1 MASIFRR
8 KKKTVSKAYN
18 PTVWVGGAPVVFYNY
33 GQEDFV
39 RKGYAENAEVYSII
53 NKIADTVNIATPYI
67 YVDKDGVKSRN
78 TLTATRKS
86 RDTAIGAGKHRLA
99 VRKALDFADVD
110 LDLSQLLESPNPFQT
125 WKEFITLKNIF
136 YFAQGEA
143 FIYRVAGNDSCAME
157 LYVLPAHLMTP
168 IVDLSK
174 SYLEQDI
181 LVGWQL
187 NLLNGKTRNFVGDEM
202 QDLLHFKMPNPLFDD
217 KFIQLRGFS
226 PLMAGLKYLKLDDTS
241 IESWVKSVQN
251 EGAKGLI
258 SPNHANPELWLTPE
272 QVEDTQRIT
281 DEKIH
286 GADNRNKIVVSGMPL
301 QYTHIGLSP
310 DALNIV
316 NGLEHANF
324 KLCNLW
330 GVPPEL
336 FNPDPTYS
344 NQREAG
350 KRLIKEVVLPH
361 LNAEEDKLNNWLVEP
376 FSRRDGKNY
385 VIDYDLS
392 SYEELRITA
401 EEANALLT
409 THTLNEVRVMQGSDE
424 LDNDYANEV
433 FIAQGKVPLSDYNL
447 DITL

>member
-1 MASIFRR
+1 MASIFR
-8 KKKTVSKAYN
+8 KKKKEVSKAYS
-18 PTVWVGGAPVVFYNY
+18 PTMWVGGAPVVFYNY

-39 RKGYAENAEVYSII
+39 KKGYAENSEVYSII
-53 NKIADTVNIATPYI
+53 KKIADTANVATPYV
-67 YVDKDGVKSRN
+67 YVDKEGVKSRN
-78 TLTATRKS
+78 TLAATKKS

-99 VRKALDFADVD
+99 VRKALDFADID
-110 LDLSQLLESPNPFQT
+110 LDLSQLLEKPNPFQT

-143 FIYRVAGNDSCAME
+143 FIYRVAGNDGCAME
-157 LYVLPAHLMTP
+157 MYVLPAHLMTP
-168 IVDLSK
+168 IIDTKK

-187 NLLNGKTRNFVGDEM
+187 NLLNGKTRNFMGDEM
-202 QDLLHFKMPNPLFDD
+202 QDLIHFKMPNPLFDD
-217 KFIQLRGFS
+217 KFSQLRGFS
-226 PLMAGLKYLKLDDTS
+226 PLMAGLKYLKLDDTA

-272 QVEDTQRIT
+272 QVEETQRIT

-301 QYTHIGLSP
+301 QYAHIGLSP
-310 DALNIV
+310 DALNV
-316 NGLEHANF
+316 VKGLEHANF

-336 FNPDPTYS
+336 FNPDPTYQ
-344 NQREAG
+344 NQKEAT

-361 LNAEEDKLNNWLVEP
+361 LNAEEDKLNSWLVEP
-376 FSRRDGKNY
+376 FSKRDNKNY

-433 FIAQGKVPLSDYNL
+433 FIEQGKVPLSDYNL
-447 DITL
+447 EQQL